1 MTVESGDDSRTKVF
15 KKRKNEWYHHEIED
29 KKIKLE
35 KNCCSWGSGGMSTN
49 SEENRLEFFDVCS
62 NCLRIIGNLE
72 NNIDIST
79 SQTVPQDPLPT
90 TGLENKIELKNDT
103 EIDQK
108 TTLGDTQEDVVVA
121 KKLLR
126 KQGKRVWAKK
136 ANGLFG
142 WKTEKR
148 ILPASRPA
156 QVKWGKTGKIK
167 PILAESETG
176 LGLDDF
182 QADKDNVPGISILR
196 K

>member
-1 MTVESGDDSRTKVF
+1 
-15 KKRKNEWYHHEIED
+15 
-29 KKIKLE
+29 
-35 KNCCSWGSGGMSTN
+35 MSTN

-156 QVKWGKTGKIK
+156 QVKGGKTGKIK